1 MVKREYNYAVG
12 RRKETTATVKLYA
25 KGAGN
30 FVLKTATGKE
40 YILADYFGGNLY
52 LYQNAIAPFSTLGAD
67 VAKKFDAEIKVV
79 GGGIAGQADAIRLA
93 FARALVEWNADLRV
107 SLKPHGL
114 LKRDP
119 RVKERKKP
127 GLKKARKAPTW
138 SKR

>member
-1 MVKREYNYAVG
+1 MANREYTNAVG

-25 KGAGN
+25 KGALN
-30 FVLKTATGKE
+30 FLLSTATWKE
-40 YILADYFGGNLY
+40 YSLAEYFGGNIY
-52 LYQNAIAPFSTLGAD
+52 LYENAMMPFTTLWAD

-79 GGGIAGQADAIRLA
+79 WGGIAGQSDAIRLA
-93 FARALVEWNADLRV
+93 FSRALVEWNSDLRPT
-107 SLKPHGL
+107 LKPHGL